1 MSAIQSVLAKP
12 PSVLPFFQF
21 AKKHEQNRR
30 QLELQ
35 QRELEEKRKKF
46 EKEKEAFMEQNKISE
61 DSFSSPNA
69 K

>member
-1 MSAIQSVLAKP
+1 M
-12 PSVLPFFQF
+12 
-21 AKKHEQNRR
+21 
-30 QLELQ
+30 Q